1 VSEAQRLV
9 IERVI
14 RAKLRADAADA
25 WLDRQPVETRLDS
38 RVLAIDV
45 RQADALASP
54 TYWGQPTQ
62 AIPEPLSN
70 GAWMD

>member
-1 VSEAQRLV
+1 MGGHDVVSEAQRLV

-38 RVLAIDV
+38 RVLAIE
-45 RQADALASP
+45 REARARSRL
-54 TYWGQPTQ
+54 
-62 AIPEPLSN
+62 PEPLSN

>member
-1 VSEAQRLV
+1 LGGHDVVSEAQRLV

-38 RVLAIDV
+38 RVLAIE
-45 RQADALASP
+45 
-54 TYWGQPTQ
+54 T
-62 AIPEPLSN
+62 
-70 GAWMD
+70 

>member
-1 VSEAQRLV
+1 LRSNRVTDLGGHDVVSEAQRLV

-38 RVLAIDV
+38 RVLAIE
-45 RQADALASP
+45 
-54 TYWGQPTQ
+54 T
-62 AIPEPLSN
+62 
-70 GAWMD
+70 